1 MQGYWRAPELTAQRF
16 RPGPIPSE
24 MVLHTGDLF
33 KMDETAILYFV
44 SRKDDIIKSRGEKVS
59 PREVENVVCH
69 LEGVAE
75 AVVVGVPDPML
86 GQAIRLVVVPHANA
100 ELTER
105 DIRSYC
111 VRHLEDFMLPKY
123 IEIVAELP
131 RNDNGKVDKKQLA
144 KLSSTRS

>member
-1 MQGYWRAPELTAQRF
+1 MESPAARRGGRAGRERLKCNAGLLARSRADRATLPA
-16 RPGPIPSE
+16 RPDPGE
-24 MVLHTGDLF
+24 RVLHTRRPVQDGR
-33 KMDETAILYFV
+33 EGYLYFV

-75 AVVVGVPDPML
+75 AAVVGVPDPML

-105 DIRSYC
+105 DIRATASATWKTSC
-111 VRHLEDFMLPKY
+111 SP
-123 IEIVAELP
+123 
-131 RNDNGKVDKKQLA
+131 
-144 KLSSTRS
+144 ST